1 MDIRNFYSSLDRSAR
16 LRLLVG
22 FGLIFLLTVA
32 GLWWAFKPRQQL
44 LFGDLRESDAAEIV
58 KALDQW
64 KIPHRIVDGGSGI
77 EVSADQV
84 YETRMKLASD
94 GIPHGGHVGFELFDN
109 ADFGVTEFAQRVN
122 YQRALQGEIERTIAA
137 MPEVETARVHLT
149 IRKAELFV
157 GDQEPSKASVA
168 LTLRPGAQITRQQ
181 VGGIRSLV
189 AAAVEGLSPQQVA
202 VLDSDGS
209 LLGGTA
215 SGTAADGDLDARA
228 ETEASVEGRIRA
240 RIDDL
245 LRPILLE
252 RDFHVSVDVALNFD
266 TVRQVN
272 DRLLAEGSDGN
283 GLITHKHVS
292 SSGSGEVSERSQN
305 DEESDFAHGSMHEE
319 IARAP
324 GRIERLSV
332 AVVLPR
338 DLDDFEVERI
348 QTLIAAAAG
357 IDTTRGDR
365 LEVSRLA
372 RTDTSAAS
380 LSAPPSPAASAT

>member
-1 MDIRNFYSSLDRSAR
+1 M
-16 LRLLVG
+16 
-22 FGLIFLLTVA
+22 
-32 GLWWAFKPRQQL
+32 
-44 LFGDLRESDAAEIV
+44 
-58 KALDQW
+58 
-64 KIPHRIVDGGSGI
+64 
-77 EVSADQV
+77 
-84 YETRMKLASD
+84 
-94 GIPHGGHVGFELFDN
+94 
-109 ADFGVTEFAQRVN
+109 
-122 YQRALQGEIERTIAA
+122 
-137 MPEVETARVHLT
+137 
-149 IRKAELFV
+149 
-157 GDQEPSKASVA
+157 
-168 LTLRPGAQITRQQ
+168 
-181 VGGIRSLV
+181 

-380 LSAPPSPAASAT
+380 LSAPPITAMRPIAIGTPQATAWSHWVLIVVASMLLGLIVAFGLQRRPRTLLPQEREAVLAKLRNWLSEGGALS